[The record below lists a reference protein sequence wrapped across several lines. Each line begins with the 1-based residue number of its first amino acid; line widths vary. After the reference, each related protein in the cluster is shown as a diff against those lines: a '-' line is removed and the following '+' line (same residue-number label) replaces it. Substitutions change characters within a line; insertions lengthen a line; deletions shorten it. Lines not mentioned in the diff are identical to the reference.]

1 MSKTKVAGGLLT
13 NGAFLPNLART
24 PYGAAHNNFA
34 RSGSRA
40 KRLDTPA
47 PVIGQRRATT
57 GTQSAFHH
65 GVAVQDEPLTTK
77 LTGRSVPIH
86 NGMRT
91 ETPEYRGADYGQ
103 DHGARILSDAGP
115 GSWRS
120 EVGGKHGDI
129 IDKAA
134 CLPPSPKR

>member
-1 MSKTKVAGGLLT
+1 MTKTKIAGGLLT
-13 NGAFLPNLART
+13 HGVYL
-24 PYGAAHNNFA
+24 PYGQAHGSMA
-34 RSGSRA
+34 RAGKA
-40 KRLDTPA
+40 KRLHTPA
-47 PVIGQRRATT
+47 PVFGQRRATT

>member
-13 NGAFLPNLART
+13 NGAFIPNLART

-34 RSGSRA
+34 RSGAA
-40 KRLDTPA
+40 KRLHSPA

-86 NGMRT
+86 NGMGS
-91 ETPEYRGADYGQ
+91 ETPEHRGADYGQ
-103 DHGARILSDAGP
+103 DHGARILRDAGP

-120 EVGGKHGDI
+120 EVGGKHAE